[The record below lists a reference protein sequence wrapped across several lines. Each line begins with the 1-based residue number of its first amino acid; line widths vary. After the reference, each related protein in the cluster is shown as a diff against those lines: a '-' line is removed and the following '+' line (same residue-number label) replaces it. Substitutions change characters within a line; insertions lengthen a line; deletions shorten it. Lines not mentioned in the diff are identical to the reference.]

1 MFFDTLK
8 TTFSGLDDLV
18 LMAMALVLI
27 GVLVLWQ
34 RDRSSAFNLQDLLL
48 DHKSGKASLQ
58 KTGQLVAMLVS
69 TWVLVHETRAER
81 LTEWLFMAY
90 MFAWAGANLASKL
103 LDAKQPKEPTP

>member
-1 MFFDTLK
+1 MIAAINTFFT
-8 TTFSGLDDLV
+8 GLDDLV

-34 RDRSSAFNLQDLLL
+34 RDRASAFNLQDLLL
-48 DHKSGKASLQ
+48 DHKNGKASLQ

-69 TWVLVHETRAER
+69 TWVLVHETRAQR

-90 MFAWAGANLASKL
+90 MFAWAGSNLAGKWL
-103 LDAKQPKEPTP
+103 ETRKPKEPEQ